1 MFAFAN
7 QTTFPSY
14 GYFLELGYTTWP
26 ERWDVKSGDSLM
38 HGCGIPGP
46 AYCAGVA
53 SRIRMRTQSSKLHAD
68 DGALRARGFRFV
80 FC

>member
-1 MFAFAN
+1 MFAVLVTRWSLALPRQVFAFAN

-38 HGCGIPGP
+38 HGCGIPGIHQLQ
-46 AYCAGVA
+46 GITLL
-53 SRIRMRTQSSKLHAD
+53 SL
-68 DGALRARGFRFV
+68 
-80 FC
+80 